1 MTGLSFDELVQH
13 LWECGVGIIAAEEF
27 RPLVVIRTETH
38 DHGVAAVHVD
48 REQNKLVIDLGQ
60 KVREP

>member
-1 MTGLSFDELVQH
+1 MSGLLWDELVQH

-38 DHGVAAVHVD
+38 DHGIPAVHAD
-48 REQNKLVIDLGQ
+48 R
-60 KVREP
+60 